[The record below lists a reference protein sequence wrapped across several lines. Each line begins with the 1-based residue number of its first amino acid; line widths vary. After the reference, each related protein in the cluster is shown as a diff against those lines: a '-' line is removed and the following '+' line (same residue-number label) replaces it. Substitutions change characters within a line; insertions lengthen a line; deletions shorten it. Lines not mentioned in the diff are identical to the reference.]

1 MRDELNAELRRLNR
15 RSSDPRKGVG
25 LSKQQ
30 YGGYRSWNH
39 LRSVYQHTCHLF
51 IFFICLFIYS
61 LFKDD
66 KFTIK
71 TDIIMDTNKNS
82 YVLII
87 KIKTC

>member
-51 IFFICLFIYS
+51 IFFICLFIY
-61 LFKDD
+61 LFILYLK
-66 KFTIK
+66 
-71 TDIIMDTNKNS
+71 MTNLQLKQ
-82 YVLII
+82 I
-87 KIKTC
+87 